1 LHLNKNKTL
10 KMKKLSLLIT
20 LFSTILIFTACKK
33 DPEEVV
39 DEEVI
44 TTLRY
49 TLTPDS
55 GGTPVVLSFQDLDGD
70 GGDAPIVMGGTLA
83 ANETYSGVMVLLNE
97 SESPAEDVTEEIEED
112 DDHHQFFFQS
122 TLGGL
127 SVSYDDEDGDG
138 NPLGLKTNLS
148 TGSAGSGQLTVT
160 LRHEPNKSAS
170 GVADG
175 NIENAG
181 GETDI
186 EVEFD
191 IDVQ

>member
-33 DPEEVV
+33 DPDEVV

-112 DDHHQFFFQS
+112 DNHHQFFFQS

>member
-1 LHLNKNKTL
+1 
-10 KMKKLSLLIT
+10 MKKLSLLIT

-122 TLGGL
+122 TLDGL

>member
-1 LHLNKNKTL
+1 
-10 KMKKLSLLIT
+10 MKKLSLLIT

-44 TTLRY
+44 TTLTY

-55 GGTPVVLSFQDLDGD
+55 GGTPVILSFRDLDGD
-70 GGDAPIVMGGTLA
+70 EGNAPTITGGTLA
-83 ANETYSGVMVLLNE
+83 ANETYSGVMDLLNE
-97 SESPAEDVTEEIEED
+97 SETPAEEVTEEIEED

-122 TLGGL
+122 TVSGL
-127 SVSYDDEDGDG
+127 NVSYDDEDEDG
-138 NPLGLKTNLS
+138 NPVGLKTNLA
-148 TGSAGSGQLTVT
+148 TGAAGSGTLTII
-160 LRHEPNKSAS
+160 LRHEPDKSAS